1 MNLPPSTHRAHSRHL
16 EGFALSLVPVV
27 LWGILPVAIAGVID
41 PMDGVTLTWLR
52 FLVALVA
59 QSAVLALTGTAG
71 WPWHHP
77 PASLRLMLIVAVGI
91 VANFSLFSVSLQYL
105 PASTGATL
113 SQLQP
118 IMMLVLAAMLT
129 GQPLRRGQALG
140 AVAIV
145 AGTTLFMHDR
155 LLDIVQWHA
164 GTGVGVALCLAGGLV
179 WAIGGVAQMRIPRS
193 IGIGHIMW
201 TVYALGS
208 VVLAPFASPA
218 QVLRLDSLQWA
229 LLAFLC
235 LNTILAYSAFA
246 LALRRWDLPRV
257 SAVLATGVVFTYGT
271 EWLLH
276 AVRPGLV
283 TPEAW
288 TWFKIAGSLLV
299 IGGSLSTALAQPAVG
314 TQGTES

>member
-1 MNLPPSTHRAHSRHL
+1 
-16 EGFALSLVPVV
+16 
-27 LWGILPVAIAGVID
+27 
-41 PMDGVTLTWLR
+41 
-52 FLVALVA
+52 
-59 QSAVLALTGTAG
+59 
-71 WPWHHP
+71 
-77 PASLRLMLIVAVGI
+77 
-91 VANFSLFSVSLQYL
+91 
-105 PASTGATL
+105 
-113 SQLQP
+113 
-118 IMMLVLAAMLT
+118 
-129 GQPLRRGQALG
+129 
-140 AVAIV
+140 
-145 AGTTLFMHDR
+145 
-155 LLDIVQWHA
+155 
-164 GTGVGVALCLAGGLV
+164 
-179 WAIGGVAQMRIPRS
+179 
-193 IGIGHIMW
+193 MW